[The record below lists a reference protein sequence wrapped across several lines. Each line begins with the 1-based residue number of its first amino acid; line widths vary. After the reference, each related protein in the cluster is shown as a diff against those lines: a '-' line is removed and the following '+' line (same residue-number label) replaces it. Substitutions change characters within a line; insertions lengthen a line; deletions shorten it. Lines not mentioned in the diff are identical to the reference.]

1 MQGTA
6 YTFFTTENARL
17 SRELINVL
25 REAKAEIPS
34 ELEEMGMMGGNGGE
48 ATLQFSTLF
57 GAMYSTA
64 SVYSF

>member
-1 MQGTA
+1 M
-6 YTFFTTENARL
+6 

-57 GAMYSTA
+57 VAMYPTV